1 MATATMIITQN
12 ELKNVKKYKYHSKTQ
27 NMIIQ
32 LNSFHCANFSFSI
45 TDTPYS
51 FLVKNWN
58 SMTNEKMSIDN

>member
-1 MATATMIITQN
+1 MAAATMIITQN
-12 ELKNVKKYKYHSKTQ
+12 EPKTSKKYKYHSKTQ

-32 LNSFHCANFSFSI
+32 LNSFHCINFSFPI
-45 TDTPYS
+45 LDTPYI